1 MSRDG
6 ALAISPTDQPSPD
19 EVAFIEEKLVAYNV
33 AKARPYDRRPLNVFL
48 RDERGGVVGGLTGQ
62 TNWEWLY
69 IDCFW
74 LPDDLRGDGWG
85 ARLLEAAESEA
96 RARGCGHARL
106 FSYSFQA
113 PEFYERHGYKAFG
126 VLEGYPPGEKQ
137 VWLRKD
143 L

>member
-1 MSRDG
+1 MTG
-6 ALAISPTDQPSPD
+6 EALSFTVTDDSSPN
-19 EVAFIEEKLVAYNV
+19 EVAFIEDSLVAYNV
-33 AKARPYDRRPLNVFL
+33 AAARPYDRRPLHVFL
-48 RDERGGVVGGLTGQ
+48 RDADGRTIGGLTGL

-74 LPDDLRGDGWG
+74 LPEDKRGEGLG
-85 ARLLEAAESEA
+85 GRLLEAAEEEA
-96 RARGCGHARL
+96 RKRGCRHVRL

-113 PEFYERHGYKAFG
+113 PEFYQRHGYQVFG
-126 VLEGYPPGEKQ
+126 VLEGYPPGERQ

>member
-1 MSRDG
+1 MSG
-6 ALAISPTDQPSPD
+6 EALSLAVTDDPSP
-19 EVAFIEEKLVAYNV
+19 ENVAFIEDRLVAYNV
-33 AKARPYDRRPLNVFL
+33 AKARPYDRRPLHVFL
-48 RDERGGVVGGLTGQ
+48 RDADARTIGGLTGL

-74 LPDDLRGDGWG
+74 LPEHKRGEGLG
-85 ARLLEAAESEA
+85 GRLLAAAEDEA
-96 RARGCGHARL
+96 RKRGCRHVRL

-113 PEFYERHGYKAFG
+113 PDFYQKRGYEVFG
-126 VLEGYPPGEKQ
+126 VLEGYPPGERQ